1 VNNFL
6 FRIQGGFKMT
16 ANLEKEPTIDVEE
29 VQHEVALKLENSH
42 EVVALTRQ
50 IDMRDANTI
59 LTFGNE
65 TANEISQFA
74 DKILATMRTST
85 VEDSGDML
93 IQLNKIMDKFDIK
106 DFEEKK
112 PGFLEKLFNS
122 AKNAI
127 ETLLQKY
134 DTMGTEVNK
143 VFQTLKSY
151 EAEINKSNEVLEE
164 MFERNMDYY
173 ELLEKYIYAGNQVI
187 QEVKTNH
194 LPMLEQKAQTSGQQ
208 LDQVNLNNAHQMLE
222 MLEQRVYDLELAK
235 NVSLQTMPQ
244 IKLIQKGNFNL
255 VRKINSAFIIT
266 IPIFKQCLTQAITL
280 KRQAIQA
287 KAMSALD
294 EKTNELL
301 LRNAQN
307 TALQSKLTAQLASN
321 SSIDIETLEETWRTI
336 VQGIEET
343 KAIQDEAKQ
352 KRIDGTKRLQAIQ
365 DDFQNKTKLVR

>member
-1 VNNFL
+1 
-6 FRIQGGFKMT
+6 MT

>member
-1 VNNFL
+1 
-6 FRIQGGFKMT
+6 MT
-16 ANLEKEPTIDVEE
+16 TNLEKEAFDVEE
-29 VQHEVALKLENSH
+29 TQKAMAVKLEGSH
-42 EVVALTRQ
+42 EVVAIGRQ
-50 IDMRDANTI
+50 LDMRDPGSI

-65 TANEISQFA
+65 TTNEISQFA
-74 DKILATMRTST
+74 DKILGTMRTST

-93 IQLNKIMDKFDIK
+93 VQLNKIMDKFDIK

-112 PGFLEKLFNS
+112 PGFLEKIFNN

-143 VFQTLKSY
+143 VYQTLKSY
-151 EAEINKSNEVLEE
+151 EAEINKSNEVLDE
-164 MFERNMDYY
+164 MFDRNMEYY
-173 ELLEKYIYAGNQVI
+173 ELLEKYIFAGNQVLA
-187 QEVKTNH
+187 EFKNVK
-194 LPMLEQKAQTSGQQ
+194 LPSLEAKAQQTGQQ
-208 LDQVNLNNAHQMLE
+208 LDQVNLNNALQIVE

-244 IKLIQKGNFNL
+244 IKLIQKGNYNL

-307 TALQSKLTAQLASN
+307 TALQSKLTAELASK
-321 SSIDIETLEETWRTI
+321 SSIDIETLEQTWNTI

-343 KAIQDEAKQ
+343 RMIQEEAKQ
-352 KRIDGTKRLQAIQ
+352 KRVEGTQRLQTIQ
-365 DDFQNKTKLVR
+365 NEFQSKTKLVR